1 MILFNLMRFM
11 ASPKGA
17 LTITSSR
24 LRLEGVL
31 LPSSQHIKHALT
43 NLKGIQHGRASI
55 LLLRARLN
63 PNKRVGLLTNEQVK
77 QLRTSFSNASFSTEN
92 VLMRSFFLSKQRLF
106 EARLIRG
113 VRLRRRLT
121 NRGQRT
127 KNNNKTIK
135 RF

>member
-1 MILFNLMRFM
+1 M

-17 LTITSSR
+17 LTTTSFR

-31 LPSSQHIKHALT
+31 LPSSQHIKQALT
-43 NLKGIQHGRASI
+43 NLKGIQHTRASI

-63 PNKRVGLLTNEQVK
+63 PNRRVGLLTNEQVK
-77 QLRTSFSNASFSTEN
+77 QLRTSSSNASFSTEN

-113 VRLRRRLT
+113 VRLRKRLT

-127 KNNNKTIK
+127 KNNNETIK